1 MTTMRVFRR
10 SVPRAALFAAAIAA
24 CGGCAATDKV
34 LLTSSRRL
42 NSCDGQEAHPVGVR
56 VYYLAATDRFSKAD
70 FEALWNDDAATLADD
85 RLKVSDLTVVPQS
98 QSELKLPRPK
108 GAKAVGFVANFCKPG
123 EGCWRAVVAL
133 EGHKGKL
140 RLHLDEGCLSLD

>member
-1 MTTMRVFRR
+1 MTMSTMIGRR
-10 SVPRAALFAAAIAA
+10 APRAVLGCAVIAA
-24 CGGCAATDKV
+24 LAGCASTDKV
-34 LLTSSRRL
+34 MLTSSRRL
-42 NSCDGQEAHPVGVR
+42 NSCDGSEPHPLSVR

-70 FEALWNDDAATLADD
+70 FPTLWDDDVKALEDD
-85 RLKVSDLTVVPQS
+85 RIKVSDLTVVPQS
-98 QSELKLPRPK
+98 QSELKLERPK

-123 EGCWRAVVAL
+123 EGCWRAVVPL